1 MSLESKLQFRNRVRA
16 PRGVSQVVLRKENT
30 RKRAEE
36 IASQFKLAILPAL
49 VIAARDI
56 GEELE
61 LKQFLLPTLKDGLP
75 DPSQMKNLT
84 SAAKRIIEAVKQND
98 KIAVFSDFDV
108 DGISS
113 AAQLVPFLRE
123 IGADVFHY
131 APNRFSEGYGL
142 SKFAVEKLA
151 DLGTKLLV
159 TVDCGAT
166 SHEAITFA
174 KNKGL
179 STVVIDHHQMH
190 GDSPADILV
199 DPAQDGCSFQ
209 KHQLCAAGLV
219 WFLLVELRREL
230 SRLQSQ
236 GQLLSITQIPDPK
249 SFLDL
254 AALGTICDMVP
265 LIGPNRVIAARGI
278 ELLERGNRKGL
289 TALKGVSKLS
299 GRMGTGGISFG
310 LGPRINAAGRLADAS
325 IAFELLTTNDELR
338 AQELAQAIDKL
349 NTERR
354 NIEEQVKL
362 KCLDILGNS
371 HNELGALAVFDTS
384 FHAGVIGIV
393 AQRLVEI
400 FHKPAAVMA
409 LGEMLVGRKSVPV
422 IKGSVRSV
430 KGFHVAEAL
439 KALAPLLLN
448 HGGHS
453 EAGGFSIEQDKLNE
467 FQLAFSE
474 LASKIILPE
483 NKIKNLMADAE
494 ISFDLI
500 DFVGIEQLEKLQPFG
515 IGNPGP
521 VFITNDVLVE
531 SVSVIA
537 EKHLKVKVRQG
548 HYVLTGLCWNFEG
561 NELLRKGETLSIA
574 YTPEFNAYQGTT
586 TVQLNIKEVWTK

>member
-1 MSLESKLQFRNRVRA
+1 MSLESKLQFRDRARA
-16 PRGVSQVVLRKENT
+16 PRGSARVVLRKENT

-36 IASQFKLAILPAL
+36 IASQFNLAILPAL
-49 VIAARDI
+49 MIAARDI
-56 GEELE
+56 GDSLD
-61 LKQFLLPTLKDGLP
+61 LQHFLSPTLKDGLP
-75 DPSQMKNLT
+75 DPREMKNLT
-84 SAAKRIIEAVKQND
+84 PAASRIIEAVLNKD

-113 AAQLVPFLRE
+113 AAQLVPFLGE

-151 DLGTKLLV
+151 NVGTKLLI

-166 SHEAITFA
+166 SHEAVSFA
-174 KNKGL
+174 KQKGL
-179 STVVIDHHQMH
+179 AVVVIDHHQLH
-190 GDSPADILV
+190 GESPADILV
-199 DPAQDGCSFQ
+199 DPAQEGCSFQ

-219 WFLLVELRREL
+219 WFLLVELRRQILE
-230 SRLQSQ
+230 LQSENKSF
-236 GQLLSITQIPDPK
+236 SITQVPDPK

-265 LIGPNRVIAARGI
+265 LIGPNRVIATRGI
-278 ELLERGNRKGL
+278 ELLEREQRKGL

-299 GRMGTGGISFG
+299 GRMSTGGVSFG

-325 IAFELLTTNDELR
+325 FAFELLTTKDELR
-338 AQELAQAIDKL
+338 AQELAQMIDKL
-349 NTERR
+349 NSERR
-354 NIEEQVKL
+354 SIEEAVKL
-362 KCLDILGNS
+362 KCLDILGETHANLS
-371 HNELGALAVFDTS
+371 GLAVFDPS

-409 LGEMLVGRKSVPV
+409 LGEMLIGRKSISV

-430 KGFHVAEAL
+430 KGFHVADAL
-439 KALAPLLLN
+439 KALSSLLVN

-453 EAGGFSIEQDKLNE
+453 EAGGFSIEQDKLRE
-467 FQLAFSE
+467 FQEAFSD
-474 LASKIILPE
+474 LASRIITPE
-483 NKIKNLMADAE
+483 NRIKNLMADAE

-500 DFVGIEQLEKLQPFG
+500 DFIGIEQLEKLQPFG

-521 VFITNDVLVE
+521 VFVTNEVLVE

-537 EKHLKVKVRQG
+537 EKHLKVKVKEGQ
-548 HYVLTGLCWNFEG
+548 YSLTGLCWNFEG
-561 NELLRKGETLSIA
+561 NELLRKGERVNIA
-574 YTPEFNAYQGTT
+574 YTPEFNSYQGTT
-586 TVQLNIKEVWTK
+586 TVQLNIKEVWSK